1 MHNKDVTN
9 YINMNKVN
17 YSLPPPPLKKAR
29 IPLVVLFFD
38 ISIIQVVSKSLKVCH
53 KICNVLLIARHSHLQ
68 IKCQK
73 TKQRTLWLIKKCGY
87 R

>member
-53 KICNVLLIARHSHLQ
+53 KICNVLLRDIHICKLSV
-68 IKCQK
+68 
-73 TKQRTLWLIKKCGY
+73 KKPSREPYG
-87 R
+87 